1 MIKKLII
8 TSIIFLAFLS
18 LVPHGSAAWG
28 LKYAT
33 TENTIVAF
41 DPPLAA
47 DTNNDGN
54 LDSLFIAGRKYGTT
68 ETGIVLRIN
77 SADGAEVWR
86 REYTDADAANELN
99 PIELYDVTG
108 DGCPE
113 VFCHFGASNVGYQV
127 GFICLNGLT
136 GATIW
141 YNTDNEIRPAWHH
154 FVIIA
159 DKVTNVPY
167 IYFNNHE
174 PYVSVKKM
182 EAATGNVVRT
192 VASGLSCN
200 GGLSAADINHD
211 GIVEI
216 VLGLHPSPGFQV
228 FNTNLEKL
236 WEAGVNTYSSTQ
248 CTALVDV
255 CGDSTLDL
263 VSLYQCDPY
272 TEHAGLNV
280 VDGGTHQRNTIMSS
294 YDLGLNAHSQGS
306 IADYDSDGNY
316 EITSG
321 YTGYGHLVK
330 IRRDNTPQIV
340 TTLTA
345 IGMGNGPAIF
355 QDVVGDSRFELVATA
370 IAIDTINFQPIPE
383 IVPNQWNG
391 MMNDI
396 DHDGLSEL
404 FGCRNGQLTVYDTDK
419 APVPG
424 INTYTSDYGYRRLH
438 SEVAYEECPGTWW
451 YSWAEWEEN
460 HTGDP
465 LSCDAGGPYSG
476 QGGQSI
482 QFRGTATGG
491 ALPYTWHWAFGDGT
505 TSSIQNPTH
514 AYSTPGVYNITLTVT
529 DDNSTTVTDQT
540 TATITEILLPEL
552 QIGAITGGFGIKAV
566 IKNTGAGEATN
577 VAWSITLTGGVFIGK
592 LNEGVLAS
600 IAAGAEKSIKSN
612 LIIFGIGKTTMLVT
626 ATCDEGVTAEQNATG
641 FVFGPFVLGV
651 K

>member
-1 MIKKLII
+1 MIKKIII
-8 TSIIFLAFLS
+8 TSIIVLAFLS
-18 LVPHGSAAWG
+18 LVPHGSAAWA

-41 DPPLAA
+41 DPPLAV
-47 DTNNDGN
+47 DTNNDGA

-86 REYTDADAANELN
+86 REYSDADAANELN

-159 DKVTNVPY
+159 DKATNVPY
-167 IYFNNHE
+167 IYFNNHA
-174 PYVSVKKM
+174 PYISMKKM
-182 EAATGNVVRT
+182 DAATGNVVRT

-211 GIVEI
+211 GAVEI
-216 VLGLHPSPGFQV
+216 VLGLHASPGFQV
-228 FNTNLEKL
+228 FNTNLDTL
-236 WEAGVNTYSSTQ
+236 WEAGVTTHSSTQ

-330 IRRDNTPQIV
+330 IRRDNTPQII

-345 IGMGNGPAIF
+345 IGTENGPAIF
-355 QDVVGDSRFELVATA
+355 QDVVGDSRLELVATA
-370 IAIDTINFQPIPE
+370 IALDTINFQPIPE

-396 DHDGLSEL
+396 DNDGLSEL

-460 HTGDP
+460 HSGDP

-476 QGGQSI
+476 QVGQLI
-482 QFRGTATGG
+482 PFRGTATGG
-491 ALPYTWHWAFGDGT
+491 TPPYTYVWDLGDGN
-505 TSSIQNPTH
+505 TSTEQNPRHSYTESGT
-514 AYSTPGVYNITLTVT
+514 YDITFTVIDT
-529 DDNSTTVTDQT
+529 EGNRSNDTT
-540 TATITEILLPEL
+540 TATITNDAPQIRIIKPESAIYLADQKLFPFQSPLVVGKITIEIDVTHPYLPIERVEFYKGDYL
-552 QIGAITGGFGIKAV
+552 QMTDTTPPYSWTWSERIPLKGTHKVGIT
-566 IKNTGAGEATN
+566 
-577 VAWSITLTGGVFIGK
+577 
-592 LNEGVLAS
+592 
-600 IAAGAEKSIKSN
+600 
-612 LIIFGIGKTTMLVT
+612 IFAYTSETSGS
-626 ATCDEGVTAEQNATG
+626 G
-641 FVFGPFVLGV
+641 FVEISKFF
-651 K
+651 